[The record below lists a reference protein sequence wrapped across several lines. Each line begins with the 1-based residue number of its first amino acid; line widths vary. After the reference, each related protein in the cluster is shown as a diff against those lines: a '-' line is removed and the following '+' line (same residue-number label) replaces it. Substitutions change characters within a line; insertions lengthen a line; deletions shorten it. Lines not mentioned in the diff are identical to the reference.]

1 MYALDRKLKR
11 KMWLAQ
17 LTAARL
23 QCSMYEKKLF
33 FGKPCPLVM
42 IEHLAASLELD
53 ELRQMFNESLIAY
66 KERAVNEME
75 NPAYAP
81 IDVHNRLRE
90 VASNKF

>member
-1 MYALDRKLKR
+1 
-11 KMWLAQ
+11 MWLSQ

-23 QCSMYEKKLF
+23 QCSVYEKKLF

-42 IEHLAASLELD
+42 IEHIAASMELD
-53 ELRQMFNESLIAY
+53 ELKQIFAESLNEY
-66 KERAVNEME
+66 KARAVNRHW

-90 VASNKF
+90 VAAEKFANELYGD